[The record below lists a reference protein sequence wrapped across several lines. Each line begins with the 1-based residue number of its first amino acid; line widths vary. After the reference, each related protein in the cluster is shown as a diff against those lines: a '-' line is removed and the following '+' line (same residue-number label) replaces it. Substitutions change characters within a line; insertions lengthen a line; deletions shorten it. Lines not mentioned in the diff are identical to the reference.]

1 MSAKSCRAAIGNG
14 EFLAAVPT
22 SVAFRFVQPPTV
34 ASRRSRPF
42 NEGADNVLIL
52 DTANDKYPRA
62 WVPVDEFRAA
72 RAAPAEAGSKTTRG
86 YIVVSM
92 KAKAG
97 G

>member
-1 MSAKSCRAAIGNG
+1 M
-14 EFLAAVPT
+14 
-22 SVAFRFVQPPTV
+22 
-34 ASRRSRPF
+34 
-42 NEGADNVLIL
+42 LIL